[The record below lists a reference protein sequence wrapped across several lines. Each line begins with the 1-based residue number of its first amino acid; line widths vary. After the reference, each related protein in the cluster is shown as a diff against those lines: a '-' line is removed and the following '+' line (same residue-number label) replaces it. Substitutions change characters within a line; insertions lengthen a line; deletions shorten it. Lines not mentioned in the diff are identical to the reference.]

1 MQPGQFPPAGPG
13 QARPQYRPIR
23 VRWVAT
29 PPPGAMPQRRAVP
42 PERYQGPPRYAAT
55 PRWGFPNLTW
65 RAPTAVPGTA
75 SDLPTPVQRLR
86 VIARSTFGS
95 LWFLAALAL
104 VAGGAEIWR
113 YVLLVQSR
121 SSALTTSVVVA
132 SDTLVVTVGLL
143 ATIFSLVP
151 ACLTLWWIFVAR
163 IAAADA
169 AGEEPA
175 RTSRE
180 VLLGMLVPGLNLVMA
195 GSIMAELEHSVLR
208 RSPDRRPSP
217 SRLVFAWWGLW
228 VLNWLLLAA
237 ALWWR
242 TRDGI
247 QAMADSVI
255 LVALT
260 DFAAAALAIT
270 TARLVHR
277 TTELLA
283 PITRPTMT
291 ARQVLKVT
299 GAPDPELR
307 PTRPFSTPR

>member
-1 MQPGQFPPAGPG
+1 MQPGQFPQPV
-13 QARPQYRPIR
+13 RPQYRPIR

-29 PPPGAMPQRRAVP
+29 PPPGALPQRHAAP
-42 PERYQGPPRYAAT
+42 PERYHGPPRYATT

-65 RAPTAVPGTA
+65 RSPTAVPGTA
-75 SDLPTPVQRLR
+75 SDVQSPVQRLR
-86 VIARSTFGS
+86 VIARSTYGS
-95 LWFLAALAL
+95 LWFLACLAL

-121 SSALTTSVVVA
+121 DSALTTSVVEA
-132 SDTLVVTVGLL
+132 SDGLVVTAGLL

-151 ACLTLWWIFVAR
+151 AALTLWWLFVAR
-163 IAAADA
+163 LAAADA
-169 AGEEPA
+169 AEEEPS

-208 RSPDRRPSP
+208 RSPDRRPTP
-217 SRLVFAWWGLW
+217 SRLVFTWWGLW

-242 TRDGI
+242 MRDGI

-270 TARLVHR
+270 TAILVRR

-283 PITRPTMT
+283 PITLTKT
-291 ARQVLKVT
+291 SARQVLKVT

-307 PTRPFSTPR
+307 PTRAFNTRR